1 MATRKKTIPE
11 VKEPTPP
18 IAPMTAAEMAAVLKG
33 KFVQAATEV
42 ANDAHA
48 ESVVEQII
56 EDLNKQKRL
65 VTLKLLGLDDKWGK
79 WEVDHCNGR
88 ESPIT
93 KYLAQG
99 AQKTIAQWVNEAVA
113 EVLTTELKTKI
124 MNDAKKAIHKEVGD
138 IVRSRTNEYNLR
150 RLAEPVIEGWL
161 QQAADEVRHEL
172 GVKQRY
178 VNDEE

>member
-1 MATRKKTIPE
+1 MATRKKTTPEVE
-11 VKEPTPP
+11 VKEPILAMTP
-18 IAPMTAAEMAAVLKG
+18 AEMAAVLKG

-65 VTLKLLGLDDKWGK
+65 VTLKLLGLEDKWGK
-79 WEVDHCNGR
+79 WDVDHCNGR

-93 KYLAQG
+93 NYLAQG
-99 AQKTIAQWVNEAVA
+99 AKQTIKQWVNEAVA

-124 MNDAKKAIHKEVGD
+124 MNDAKKAIHKEVQSLVHNG
-138 IVRSRTNEYNLR
+138 TNEYNLR
-150 RLAEPVIEGWL
+150 KLAEPVIEGWL

-172 GVKQRY
+172 GVEQRY